1 MKSNGSLVSNI
12 GSATA
17 ACIAAYFKVPTLV
30 FCEIYKFG
38 EKCQLDAIC
47 ANEFGNP
54 DKLVS
59 NEMFPGSQN
68 IERKDPKRL
77 EGWRGISNLTL
88 LNLKFDLTP
97 TKYISQVN
105 NYHIRSSVSWEVYLL
120 HQSQS

>member
-1 MKSNGSLVSNI
+1 MKSNGSLISNI

-38 EKCQLDAIC
+38 EKCQLDAITG
-47 ANEFGNP
+47 NEFGNP

-59 NEMFPGSQN
+59 NEMFPGSKN
-68 IERKDPKRL
+68 IEHKDPKRL
-77 EGWRGISNLTL
+77 EGWRNIPNLTL
-88 LNLKFDLTP
+88 LNVKFDLTP

-105 NYHIRSSVSWEVYLL
+105 CRNG
-120 HQSQS
+120 